1 MTDFDTIAQR
11 YIDAWNTT
19 DPGQRRAVIED
30 LWPPDG
36 RYVDPLADSQGHEAI
51 DTMIAAVQGQFPDFR
66 FRLAGPV
73 DAHHNQARF
82 QWELGPGGG
91 EAPVVGFDVVVAD
104 DSGRLSSVY
113 GFLDR
118 VPAA

>member
-1 MTDFDTIAQR
+1 MADFTTIAQR

-19 DPGQRRAVIED
+19 DPQRRRAVIED
-30 LWPPDG
+30 LWSPDG
-36 RYVDPLADSQGHEAI
+36 EYVDPLAESRGHAAI
-51 DTMIAAVQGQFPDFR
+51 DTMIATVQSQFPDFR
-66 FRLAGPV
+66 FRLAGSV

-82 QWELGPGGG
+82 RWELGPGEG

-104 DSGRLSSVY
+104 DNGRLSSVY

-118 VPAA
+118 VPTA